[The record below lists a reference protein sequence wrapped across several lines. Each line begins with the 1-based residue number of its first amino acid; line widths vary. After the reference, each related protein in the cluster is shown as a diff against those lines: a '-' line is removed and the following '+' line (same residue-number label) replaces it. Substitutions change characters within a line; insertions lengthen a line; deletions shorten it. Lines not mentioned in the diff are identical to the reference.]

1 MTSDI
6 LVQKK
11 IKRSGTKRKRNTARD
26 FNKGE
31 QERMR
36 VTHTIIM
43 DSMDKIQ
50 TYNEKLENAHP
61 VYTSSSQQQVKV

>member
-61 VYTSSSQQQVKV
+61 VYTSSSQ